1 MQWTHFLTV
10 STTAN
15 YIYNGNCASTLTLTA
30 QPPSG
35 GCWLKVTA
43 GGAVTLSISDGTS
56 SETLTFTGAREKYSQ
71 YEYVPTLQI
80 ICSDYT
86 GTVSL
91 KIESVDASGNSI
103 QLSSTNTNYP
113 CNFVKQSTSG
123 TADVELIKL
132 SGSVDKNMYIVRC
145 PTFVPLNLND
155 EFSIVGRTGTFKVI
169 SEPDDFDVLGTNT
182 QVQTKFKTIRIR

>member
-15 YIYNGNCASTLTLTA
+15 YIYNGNCAATLTLTA

-43 GGAVTLSISDGTS
+43 GGAVTLSITDGTS
-56 SETLTFTGAREKYSQ
+56 SETLVFTGSRTKYSQ

-80 ICSDYT
+80 TCSSYT

-91 KIESVDASGNSI
+91 KIESVDSSGNSI
-103 QLSSTNTNYP
+103 QLSSSDTNYP
-113 CNFVKQSTSG
+113 CNFIKKYTRG
-123 TADVELIKL
+123 TTDVELIKL
-132 SGSVDKNMYIVRC
+132 SGSIDKNMYIVRC
-145 PTFVPLNLND
+145 PTIVPLTLNS
-155 EFSIVGRTGTFKVI
+155 EFAIVGRTGTFKVI
-169 SEPDDFDVLGTNT
+169 SEPDDFDVLGTN
-182 QVQTKFKTIRIR
+182 VQIQKKFKTIRIK

>member
-10 STTAN
+10 SASSD
-15 YIYNGNCASTLTLTA
+15 YIYNGSCAATLTLAA

-43 GGAVTLSISDGTS
+43 GGAVTLSITDGTS
-56 SETLTFTGAREKYSQ
+56 SETLTFTGSRTKYSQ

-80 ICSDYT
+80 TCSSYS

-91 KIESVDASGNSI
+91 LVESVDSSGNSI
-103 QLSSTNTNYP
+103 HLSSSNTSYP
-113 CNFVKQSTSG
+113 CNIIKQWTRG
-123 TADVELIKL
+123 NADVELIKL
-132 SGSVDKNMYIVRC
+132 SGSIDKNIYIVRC
-145 PTFVPLNLND
+145 PTFTNLVLNS

-182 QVQTKFKTIRIR
+182 QIQKKFKTIRIR